1 MILQLKNVGISFDGE
16 TILSN
21 INLKVEK
28 KEKIGLI
35 GVNGAGKSTILKIIS
50 GDLSHE
56 DGEVIVE
63 KGIKVGYLKQDSGL
77 NIENSIKDEMLE
89 VFKELLHI
97 EKQLRKFEED
107 MAKPEI
113 YNDLCKLDSIMMSYS
128 KKMEYF
134 NIHGGYE
141 IESKIN
147 YVLNGMGFRDFP
159 PNMEI
164 SKLSGGQK
172 TKLALA
178 KILLQE
184 PEILLLDEPTN
195 HLDFEALAWLENHI
209 KNYKGA
215 VLVVSHDR
223 YFLDSLV
230 DTIYEIERGNSK
242 RYTGNYSKYVDLKS
256 KENELHIKEYDEQQ
270 EKIKKLQTFIDKN
283 IVRATSSKA
292 AKSKRNALNRIERI
306 DKPLKDLKRVNIHFE
321 TNIKSHKDVLNLRE
335 ASISVGS
342 KDNRIDLIKGLSIK
356 LTRGNKVALI
366 GPNGIGKSTLLKT
379 LIGDNDLEKGLLNW
393 GRNVQVG
400 YYDQEHEKLN
410 ETSTIYEEIRNE
422 FPSINETEIRR
433 ILGNFLFS
441 KEDVF
446 KKIGDLSGG
455 EKARVALSKLMLKK
469 ANLLILDEPTN
480 HLDLYSKEILEK
492 ALGKFE
498 GTIIFVSHDRY
509 FINKVAN
516 KVMLLNE
523 NGVRNFEG
531 NYDDYLSKAI

>member
-1 MILQLKNVGISFDGE
+1 MILQLNNVGISFDGE
-16 TILSN
+16 ALFSN
-21 INLKVEK
+21 INIKVED

-35 GVNGAGKSTILKIIS
+35 GVNGAGKSTVLKIIS
-50 GDLSHE
+50 GELPHE
-56 DGEVIVE
+56 DGEVIVA
-63 KGIKVGYLKQDSGL
+63 KGTKVGYLKQDSGL
-77 NIENSIKDEMLE
+77 NLENSIKEEILE
-89 VFKELLHI
+89 VFKDLLNI

-107 MAKPEI
+107 MAKPEV
-113 YNDLCKLDSIMMSYS
+113 YNDPSKLESIMTLYS

-134 NIHGGYE
+134 NTHGGYD
-141 IESKIN
+141 IETKIN

-159 PNMEI
+159 EDMEI

-195 HLDFEALAWLENHI
+195 HLDFEALSWLENHI

-230 DTIYEIERGNSK
+230 DTIYEIERGSSK
-242 RYTGNYSKYVDLKS
+242 RYTGNYSKYVQLKA
-256 KENELHIKEYDEQQ
+256 KAEELYEKEYEEQQ

-306 DKPLKDLKRVNIHFE
+306 DKPLKDLKRANMKFE
-321 TNIKSHKDVLNLRE
+321 PNIKSNKDVLELRE
-335 ASISVGS
+335 ASISVGP
-342 KDNRIDLIKGLSIK
+342 KENRIDLIKGLNIK
-356 LTRGNKVALI
+356 LTRNDKVALI
-366 GPNGIGKSTLLKT
+366 GANGIGKSTLLKT
-379 LIGDNDLEKGLLNW
+379 LIGDNALEKGLLNW

-400 YYDQEHEKLN
+400 YYDQEHERLQESN
-410 ETSTIYEEIRNE
+410 TIYEEMRDE
-422 FPSINETEIRR
+422 FPNINETEMRR
-433 ILGNFLFS
+433 VLGNFLFS
-441 KEDVF
+441 KDDVF
-446 KKIGDLSGG
+446 KKIIDLSGG

-492 ALGKFE
+492 ALSKYE

-516 KVMLLNE
+516 RVMLLSE
-523 NGVRNFEG
+523 NGVINFDG
-531 NYDDYLSKAI
+531 NYEDFLRNVI

>member
-50 GDLSHE
+50 GNISHE
-56 DGEVIVE
+56 DGEVVVE

-77 NIENSIKDEMLE
+77 NLENSIKEEMLE
-89 VFKELLHI
+89 VFKDLLNV

-113 YNDLCKLDSIMMSYS
+113 YNDPCKLEKLMMLYS
-128 KKMEYF
+128 KKMDYF
-134 NIHGGYE
+134 NLHGGYE
-141 IESKIN
+141 IETKIN

-159 PNMEI
+159 KDMEI

-184 PEILLLDEPTN
+184 PDILLLDEPTN

-230 DTIYEIERGNSK
+230 DTIYEIERGSSK
-242 RYTGNYSKYVDLKS
+242 RYTGNYSKYVELKDKS
-256 KENELHIKEYDEQQ
+256 EELYEKEYEEQQ

-306 DKPLKDLKRVNIHFE
+306 DKPLKDLKRVNMKFE
-321 TNIKSHKDVLNLRE
+321 VNLKSHKDVLGLRE
-335 ASISVGS
+335 ATISVGS
-342 KDNRIDLIKGLSIK
+342 KDNRIDLIKNLNIK
-356 LTRGNKVALI
+356 LTRGDKVALI

-379 LIGDNDLEKGLLNW
+379 LIGDNALEKGLLNW
-393 GRNVQVG
+393 GRNVQIG
-400 YYDQEHEKLN
+400 YYDQEHERLTESN
-410 ETSTIYEEIRNE
+410 TIYEEMRNE
-422 FPSINETEIRR
+422 FPEIKETEVRR

-446 KKIGDLSGG
+446 KKNGDLSGG

-492 ALGKFE
+492 ALSKYD

-516 KVMLLNE
+516 RVMLLNE
-523 NGVRNFEG
+523 NGVRNFQG
-531 NYDDYLSKAI
+531 NYDDFLRKAI